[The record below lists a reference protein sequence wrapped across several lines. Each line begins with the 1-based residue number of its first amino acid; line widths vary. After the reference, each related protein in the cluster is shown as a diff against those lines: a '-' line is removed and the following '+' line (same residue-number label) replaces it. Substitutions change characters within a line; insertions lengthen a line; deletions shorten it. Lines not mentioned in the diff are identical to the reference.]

1 MSARATHPSD
11 APSPGRPRGEVARL
25 LGRVLLGGALLFAG
39 TAHLT
44 LARQTF
50 QAQVPPWLPVDPDA
64 VVLVSGVVE
73 IVLGGALLLAPRR
86 HRPVLGWAVAALFV
100 AVFPGNVSQLVTR
113 SDAFGL
119 DTDTA
124 RAVRLL
130 FQPLLVLWA
139 LWSTGAWR
147 AWREQ
152 RTRRR

>member
-25 LGRVLLGGALLFAG
+25 LGRVSLGGALLFAG

-44 LARQTF
+44 FARRTF

-73 IVLGGALLLAPRR
+73 IVLGVALLLAPRR

>member
-1 MSARATHPSD
+1 MSGRATHPSD

-50 QAQVPPWLPVDPDA
+50 QAQVLPWLPVDPDA

-73 IVLGGALLLAPRR
+73 IALGVALLLAPRR

>member
-44 LARQTF
+44 FARRTF

-73 IVLGGALLLAPRR
+73 IALGVALLLAPRR